1 VPAAEAQLAATCL
14 CHPSRMTTQAGATS
28 AAYADT
34 NRYHRPWY
42 WYDWANSAFVTTVA
56 TVLFAPYLT
65 TVAKKAAC
73 PTQDSDAKCSTDL
86 FVVPAAAHL
95 PGWIWKAALALSV
108 AALVALVV
116 HVTRLVR
123 GRPAPLPVGLALAV
137 TAGAALVLVLTAP
150 LDPGSVASYTV
161 TLATIVSAVLLVL
174 VGAVADR
181 TPRPARLMGLFA
193 WTGALAASLMF
204 FLHGTNWRFGAAMM
218 VLASIALGSSLV
230 VYDAIL
236 CRIAHPDERDAVSSR
251 GWALGYLGGGLLL
264 ALNLVIVSAPGL
276 IGVDKGTAV
285 RISLLSAGLWWG
297 IFTIIPV
304 RGLWDLRGAGIP
316 KADAPAAGIVR
327 GSWTQLG
334 HTFRDLRGYPQTMT
348 FLLAY
353 LFFNDGI
360 QTVISS
366 SSLYG
371 AEQLGFEQQQLIA
384 LILLVQ
390 FVAFGGSLLFGR
402 LAGRYGAWRTILG
415 SLVAWALVVVAAYF
429 LPVKAF
435 IPFVTLG
442 VVIGIVLGGSQALSR
457 SLFSQLVPRSR
468 EAEFFAFYQAME
480 RGTSWFGTLLFGL
493 VHQLTGSYRPAILA
507 LIVFFVLGFVLLRRV
522 DVRQG
527 VLDAG
532 NEVPAVL

>member
-1 VPAAEAQLAATCL
+1 
-14 CHPSRMTTQAGATS
+14 MTTQASAPG

-34 NRYHRPWY
+34 ERYKRPWY
-42 WYDWANSAFVTTVA
+42 WYDWANSAFVTTVG
-56 TVLFAPYLT
+56 TVLFGPYLT
-65 TVAKKAAC
+65 TVAKEAAC
-73 PTQDSDAKCSTDL
+73 PGQDSDAHCGVDL
-86 FVVPAAAHL
+86 HVLPAAADL
-95 PGWIWKAALALSV
+95 PGWIWKTAMVVTV
-108 AALVALVV
+108 AALVVLVANVLALVKD
-116 HVTRLVR
+116 RR
-123 GRPAPLPVGLALAV
+123 APLPSAAPLALAGI
-137 TAGAALVLVLTAP
+137 GAVVLVLTAP

-161 TLATIVSAVLLVL
+161 TLSTIISAILLVI

-181 TPRPARLMGLFA
+181 SPRPARLLGIFA

-204 FLHGTNWRFGAAMM
+204 FLEGQNWRFGAAMM
-218 VLASIALGSSLV
+218 ILATIALGSSLV

-236 CRIAHPDERDAVSSR
+236 CRIAHPDDRDDVSSR

-264 ALNLVIVSAPGL
+264 ALNLVIVSKPDL
-276 IGVDKGTAV
+276 IGVDKGMAV

-304 RGLWDLRGAGIP
+304 KGLWDLRGATIRTS
-316 KADAPAAGIVR
+316 DAPAAGMVR
-327 GSWTQLG
+327 GSWQQLA
-334 HTFRDLRGYPQTMT
+334 HTFRDLRAFPHTLM

-371 AEQLGFEQQQLIA
+371 AEQLKFEQSQLIA

-390 FVAFGGSLLFGR
+390 FVAFGGALLFGR
-402 LAGRYGAWRTILG
+402 LARRHGAWRTVLG
-415 SLVAWALVVVAAYF
+415 SLVAWSAIVIAAF
-429 LPVKAF
+429 FVPEKAF
-435 IPFVTLG
+435 IPFVSLG
-442 VVIGIVLGGSQALSR
+442 VLIGIVLGGSQALSR

-493 VHQLTGSYRPAILA
+493 VHQLTDSYRPAIVA

-527 VLDAG
+527 ILDAG
-532 NEVPAVL
+532 NEVPAVV